1 VNPAIYPIRL
11 RMSMAYVLL
20 GGRAVLVDSGCARE
34 EEAILRG
41 MRRFNL
47 APESVALILHTHA
60 HTDHAGSTRA
70 LQSRLATLS
79 DARGSRL
86 ATLSDARGSRLA
98 TLSDTRGSRLA
109 TLSDARG
116 SRLHVPAAVHS
127 ADAAKLRAGDS
138 SPLVPLRFSSRLLS
152 FFLDPRFPA
161 VEPDLLIEDGFSLRE
176 YGLPATV
183 VHTPGHTPGS
193 ISILFDDGRAIAGD
207 LMMGGSLGG
216 AFHPFHPGYHYF
228 AEDLPE
234 LRRSIRK
241 LLDRGAK
248 TIYLGHGG
256 PLEASR
262 VRAHFSAE
270 IAGL

>member
-1 VNPAIYPIRL
+1 
-11 RMSMAYVLL
+11 MSMAYALL
-20 GGRAVLVDSGCARE
+20 GHRIVLVDTGCAGE

-47 APESVALILHTHA
+47 PPESIALLLHTHG
-60 HTDHAGSTRA
+60 HMDHAGSTRA

-86 ATLSDARGSRLA
+86 L
-98 TLSDTRGSRLA
+98 
-109 TLSDARG
+109 
-116 SRLHVPAAVHS
+116 VPAAVHP
-127 ADAAKLRAGDS
+127 ADATKLRAGDS
-138 SPLVPLRFSSRLLS
+138 RPLVPLRFSSRLLAL
-152 FFLDPRFPA
+152 FLDPKFPA
-161 VEPDLLIEDGFSLRE
+161 VEPDMQVEEGFSLRD

-193 ISILFDDGRAIAGD
+193 ISVLFDDGRAIAGD
-207 LMMGGSLGG
+207 LMMGGSFGG
-216 AFHPFHPGYHYF
+216 AFKPLDPGYHYF
-228 AEDLPE
+228 AEDLAE

-241 LLDRGAK
+241 LLACGAK

-262 VRAHFSAE
+262 VRERFAAD

>member
-1 VNPAIYPIRL
+1 
-11 RMSMAYVLL
+11 MAYVLV
-20 GGRAVLVDSGCARE
+20 GDRAVLVDTGCAGE
-34 EEAILRG
+34 EDSILRG

-47 APESVALILHTHA
+47 APESVALVLHTHG

-79 DARGSRL
+79 DSRGSLLR
-86 ATLSDARGSRLA
+86 
-98 TLSDTRGSRLA
+98 
-109 TLSDARG
+109 
-116 SRLHVPAAVHS
+116 VPAAVHA
-127 ADAAKLRAGDS
+127 ADAPKLRAGDS
-138 SPLVPLRFSSRLLS
+138 GPLVPLRLSSRVLS
-152 FFLDPRFPA
+152 LFLNPKFPA
-161 VEPDLLIEDGFSLRE
+161 LEPDLQIDEGFSLRE

-216 AFHPFHPGYHYF
+216 AVHPFDPGYHYF
-228 AEDLPE
+228 AEDLGQ
-234 LRRSIRK
+234 LRGSIRK

-262 VRAHFSAE
+262 VRTHFAAD